1 MLDAIAF
8 ETNAAVCAI
17 EFLTEGIMH
26 FRMDKETIPGHG
38 AAFATRVWPGRR
50 TAAATALVAAVS
62 ALASASTFADG
73 PGRGITANFEVNLM
87 ETIIDHHFSA
97 LRMTELA
104 AGTDVRRSGNLSPTE
119 GTSPSPGFPP
129 TQAKAGSDEIKSNAR
144 MENRAQREQILQLQ
158 SLLRDWYGTNYQPQL
173 RPEQQAAIGILE
185 HAQPGKSFDRAFL
198 EVFSHHHYQLFKP
211 LNGCMT
217 GVDRRH
223 EELVRLCN
231 QMWHAQT
238 SAVDEMRELLEKN
251 YRIADYQPFSDA
263 SPLQS
268 EGGSL
273 RGQHSG
279 GQ

>member
-1 MLDAIAF
+1 MLF
-8 ETNAAVCAI
+8 S
-17 EFLTEGIMH
+17 M
-26 FRMDKETIPGHG
+26 RKETIRRDVPV
-38 AAFATRVWPGRR
+38 FTIFTRQGRR
-50 TAAATALVAAVS
+50 TAIAIVAATTAF
-62 ALASASTFADG
+62 ASSSTYADG
-73 PGRGITANFEVNLM
+73 PGRGLTANFEVALM

-104 AGTDVRRSGNLSPTE
+104 AGTDVRRSGSLSPTE

-129 TQAKAGSDEIKSNAR
+129 TQAKASSDEIKSNAR
-144 MENRAQREQILQLQ
+144 MENRTQREQILQLQ
-158 SLLRDWYGTNYQPQL
+158 SLLHEWYGVNYQPQL

-185 HAQPGKSFDRAFL
+185 HAQPGESFDRAYL

-211 LNGCMT
+211 LNGCIT

-223 EELVRLCN
+223 VELVRLCN

-251 YRIADYQPFSDA
+251 FRIEDYQPFSDA
-263 SPLQS
+263 TPLQP

-279 GQ
+279 GR

>member
-1 MLDAIAF
+1 MLALSRCNGA
-8 ETNAAVCAI
+8 ETHI
-17 EFLTEGIMH
+17 LGLMTE
-26 FRMDKETIPGHG
+26 RTVDNRKRKETKWAEACRKFAPQVSR
-38 AAFATRVWPGRR
+38 AA
-50 TAAATALVAAVS
+50 VAAVS
-62 ALASASTFADG
+62 ALAVLTVTPAYADG
-73 PGRGITANFEVNLM
+73 PGRGITANFEVTLM
-87 ETIIDHHFSA
+87 ETIIDHHYSA

-104 AGTDVRRSGNLSPTE
+104 AGTDVRRSGNLSPNE

-129 TQAKAGSDEIKSNAR
+129 TQAKATVDEIKSNAR
-144 MENRAQREQILQLQ
+144 MENRTQREQILQLQ
-158 SLLRDWYGTNYQPQL
+158 SLLHNWYGINYQPQL

-185 HAQPGKSFDRAFL
+185 HAQPGKSFDRAYL

-223 EELVRLCN
+223 AELTRLCN

-238 SAVDEMRELLEKN
+238 GAVDEMRELLEKDFG
-251 YRIADYQPFSDA
+251 IADYQPFSDA
-263 SPLQS
+263 SPLQP

-279 GQ
+279 G

>member
-1 MLDAIAF
+1 VENRKRKEARGAEACQGFAGRVLRAAI
-8 ETNAAVCAI
+8 
-17 EFLTEGIMH
+17 
-26 FRMDKETIPGHG
+26 
-38 AAFATRVWPGRR
+38 
-50 TAAATALVAAVS
+50 TAGS
-62 ALASASTFADG
+62 ALAVFTAIPAYADE
-73 PGRGITANFEVNLM
+73 PGRGLTANFEVALM

-104 AGTDVRRSGNLSPTE
+104 AGTDARRNGNLSPNE

-129 TQAKAGSDEIKSNAR
+129 TQAKATIDEIKSNAR
-144 MENRAQREQILQLQ
+144 MENRTQREQIIQLQ
-158 SLLRDWYGTNYQPQL
+158 SLLRDWYGINYQPQL
-173 RPEQQAAIGILE
+173 RPQQEAAIGILE
-185 HAQPGKSFDRAFL
+185 HAQPGKAFDRAYL

-223 EELVRLCN
+223 GQLIRLCN

-238 SAVDEMRELLEKN
+238 SAVDEMRQLLERN
-251 YRIADYQPFSDA
+251 FGIGDYQPFSDT
-263 SPLQS
+263 SPLQP

-279 GQ
+279 G